1 MIQDHKQLSN
11 TYTIHVIH
19 LCNCYFCSPRSLQEA
34 KLERIDIAHW
44 AGLGGVSFIPQE
56 AKGVADDEVRVNLIN
71 QRNIELLQRLRTLDS
86 AFSIG
91 ESGKHWNVYFREL
104 K

>member
-1 MIQDHKQLSN
+1 MTIFSVNVMLHSITLSN
-11 TYTIHVIH
+11 EVT
-19 LCNCYFCSPRSLQEA
+19 LLFFQEA

-44 AGLGGVSFIPQE
+44 AGLGGVSFIPHE
-56 AKGVADDEVRVNLIN
+56 AKGVADDQVRVNLIN

-91 ESGKHWNVYFREL
+91 ESGKSLEFLYKDTKIAFP
-104 K
+104 